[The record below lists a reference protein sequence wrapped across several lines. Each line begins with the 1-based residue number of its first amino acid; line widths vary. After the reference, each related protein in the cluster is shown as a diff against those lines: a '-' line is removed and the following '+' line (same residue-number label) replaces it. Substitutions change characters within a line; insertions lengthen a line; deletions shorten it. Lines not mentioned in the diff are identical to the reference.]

1 MENNEFKQTTR
12 RVAPSADIQELPQS
26 YVVRLDIPGADR
38 ANIKAQIDEGVLTV
52 EVLVNAHFE
61 KDATLLL
68 DDSLPIEYHRKFS
81 LADDVDQQAVD
92 ASYDLGVLTI
102 TLNKKQHYL
111 PRTISIQ

>member
-1 MENNEFKQTTR
+1 MENNQSRPMTR
-12 RVAPSADIQELPQS
+12 RIAPSADIQEMPQS

-38 ANIKAQIDEGVLTV
+38 ANIKAKIEEGVLTV
-52 EVLVNAHFE
+52 EVLVDAHFK

-92 ASYDLGVLTI
+92 AAYNLGVLTI

-111 PRTISIQ
+111 PRAISID

>member
-1 MENNEFKQTTR
+1 MENNESGQMAR
-12 RVAPSADIQELPQS
+12 RIAPSADIQELPQS
-26 YVVRLDIPGADR
+26 YVVRLDIPGADKTS
-38 ANIKAQIDEGVLTV
+38 IKAQIDEGVLTV
-52 EVLVNAHFE
+52 EVVVDAHFG

-81 LADDVDQQAVD
+81 LADDVDQQGVD

>member
-1 MENNEFKQTTR
+1 MEKSEPKPMTR

-26 YVVRLDIPGADR
+26 YVVRLDIPGANR
-38 ANIKAQIDEGVLTV
+38 ANIKAQIVEGVLTV
-52 EVLVNAHFE
+52 EVMVDSHFQ

-92 ASYDLGVLTI
+92 AAYDLGVLTI

-111 PRTISIQ
+111 PRAISIQ